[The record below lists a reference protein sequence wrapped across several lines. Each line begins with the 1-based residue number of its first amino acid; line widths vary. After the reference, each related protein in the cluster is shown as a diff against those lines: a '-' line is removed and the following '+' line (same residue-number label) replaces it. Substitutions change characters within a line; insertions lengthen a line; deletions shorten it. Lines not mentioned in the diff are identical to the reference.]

1 MENLRELISQG
12 DYFILFAYAILG
24 YFGVKYFF
32 FRHTSKNFK
41 KLLAIFFTFKIACA
55 VLMTLLIIYYWGVS
69 DNVAYFNEAG
79 NITKLIKRDFWNI
92 RYFFLPVE
100 YYKDRLALEPDLMT
114 NTSNIIGL
122 ESNFIVAKFCA
133 LFYPLALGKYLLVNF
148 FFALFACVGQL
159 KMYLAISNRY
169 PQQKK
174 KLAIGILFIPNVL
187 LYSSYINKE
196 TLCMAFIGFALY
208 YFYRIQKREKIVQH
222 GFLLLLN
229 LLLIGMVKYY
239 VLVAFAAA
247 LLLVYLLKLIYF
259 LWKKSFFSRIFII
272 VTLVVSGYFFFSNLS
287 FFDKYIVDFA
297 DTSNLFQKGYNAD
310 YGETTSFEFGEIE
323 TSFSGLLQKMPL
335 GIFTTYFR
343 PQLWEV
349 NKPIMVISA
358 LESFIILVLLCWTLF
373 IKRKYL
379 RTLLKKDAFLNI
391 SLYYI
396 LIFGVIVGLT
406 TFNFGTLV
414 RYKIPAVPFLLV
426 FIIMLSNYVPE
437 DKKQLK
443 ENR

>member
-1 MENLRELISQG
+1 MDNLRELISKG

-24 YFGVKYFF
+24 YFLVKYL

-69 DNVAYFNEAG
+69 DNVSYFNEAG
-79 NITKLIKRDFWNI
+79 NITKLIKRDFWSI
-92 RYFFLPVE
+92 KYFFLPVE
-100 YYKDRLALEPDLMT
+100 YYKDRLALEPDLII

-122 ESNFIVAKFCA
+122 ESNFIVAKFSA
-133 LFYPLALGKYLLVNF
+133 LFYPLAWGRYLLVNF
-148 FFALFACVGQL
+148 FFALFACIGQL

-208 YFYRIQKREKIVQH
+208 CFFKIQKREKPVQNT
-222 GFLLLLN
+222 FLLLLN
-229 LLLIGMVKYY
+229 LLLIGIVKYY
-239 VLVAFAAA
+239 ILIAFSAALVLVF
-247 LLLVYLLKLIYF
+247 LLKLIYY
-259 LWKKSFFSRIFII
+259 LLKRSLFSKIFII
-272 VTLVVSGYFFFSNLS
+272 STLVISGYFFFTNLD
-287 FFDKYIVDFA
+287 FFDPYIVDFA
-297 DTSNLFQKGYNAD
+297 DTANLFQKGYNAD
-310 YGETTSFEFGEIE
+310 YGETASFEFGEIE

-335 GIFTTYFR
+335 GIYTAYFR

-373 IKRKYL
+373 IKLKYL
-379 RTLLKKDAFLNI
+379 RTLLRKDAFLNI

-396 LIFGVIVGLT
+396 LIFGVVVGLT

-414 RYKIPAVPFLLV
+414 RYKIPAVPFLMV
-426 FIIMLSNYVPE
+426 FIIILSTYVPE
-437 DKKQLK
+437 DKKQLN
-443 ENR
+443 ENP